1 MEMDHAKR
9 IETLIAPILEA
20 QGYDVVRV
28 QLTGTGHRTL
38 QLMAERRDGGAMG
51 VEDCAQISRQVS
63 LLLDVEDP
71 IDGAYDLEVS
81 SPGIDRPLV
90 SMRDF
95 ERFSGFDARVDLRRS
110 VNGRRKYKGKLL
122 GLFGE
127 LVRIKAGQE
136 TVDLPFKEITR
147 AKLLLTEELLA
158 ATRQKAEA

>member
-9 IETLIAPILEA
+9 IETMIAPTLEE

-28 QLTGTGHRTL
+28 QLTGTKHRTL
-38 QLMAERRDGGAMG
+38 QLMAERRDGRAMG
-51 VEDCAQISRQVS
+51 VEDCAAISRQVS

-71 IDGAYDLEVS
+71 IDGTYDLEVS

-95 ERFSGFDARVDLRRS
+95 ERFSGFDASVDLERPL
-110 VNGRRKYKGKLL
+110 NGRRKFKGKLL
-122 GLFGE
+122 GLEGE
-127 LVRIKAGQE
+127 LVRIQAGAE
-136 TVDLPFKEITR
+136 TVDLPFKEIRR

-158 ATRQKAEA
+158 AARHAAKA